1 MIIKQKTHKGIKFLV
16 REGTSDEK
24 TFNEVIVN
32 NTYQKKDIM
41 DKIYEYA
48 DYYYNKYKV

>member
-32 NTYQKKDIM
+32 NTYQKKIL
-41 DKIYEYA
+41 KSRRVSIG
-48 DYYYNKYKV
+48 